1 VSDSPELVVFAIG
14 LVNFVLKFPD
24 GQVNFFGEFKLQK
37 NSGMSLGAG
46 CWLISLAEKELT
58 TSSNWK
64 QKQRHGGILEMQL
77 SEKAGLTNKKASL
90 SFP

>member
-1 VSDSPELVVFAIG
+1 MSDSPELVVFAIG